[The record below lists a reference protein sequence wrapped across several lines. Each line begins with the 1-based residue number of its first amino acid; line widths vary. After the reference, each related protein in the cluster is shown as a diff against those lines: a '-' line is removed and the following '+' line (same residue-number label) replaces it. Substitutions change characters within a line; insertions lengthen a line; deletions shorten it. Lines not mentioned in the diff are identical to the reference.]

1 MKHKIR
7 LTADWTNPETG
18 AAHSAG
24 DIVLVH
30 DWQLRLE
37 SSQGLAGKYS
47 MRLEA
52 PAAGEHVPRAGE
64 AAPPPPATSRR
75 TKTPE
80 PDAPLA
86 VAPDIAAD
94 TPPDNE

>member
-1 MKHKIR
+1 MQHKIR

-18 AAHSAG
+18 AAHKAG

-37 SSQGLAGKYS
+37 SSQGLSGKYS

-52 PAAGEHVPRAGE
+52 PAAPPQDAQETRTRAGRTRVASAE
-64 AAPPPPATSRR
+64 ENAATGTADAAAPA
-75 TKTPE
+75 
-80 PDAPLA
+80 PDA
-86 VAPDIAAD
+86 
-94 TPPDNE
+94 PPDNE